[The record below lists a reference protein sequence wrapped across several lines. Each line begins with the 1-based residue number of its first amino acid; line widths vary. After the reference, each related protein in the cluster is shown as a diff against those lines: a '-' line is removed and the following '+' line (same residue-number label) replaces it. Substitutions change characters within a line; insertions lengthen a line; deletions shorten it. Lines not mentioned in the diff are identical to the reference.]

1 MDARHKTV
9 ISKWY
14 GWIHKKVKE
23 AHRYRIKNQKK
34 KCSKLVVYDSNILK
48 SMMFLSTN
56 KKQLYNAIKNKSHF
70 LRTVKYLA
78 IYLIRIC
85 KIFLEKILFKDL
97 NRRHEQWKV

>member
-1 MDARHKTV
+1 
-9 ISKWY
+9 
-14 GWIHKKVKE
+14 
-23 AHRYRIKNQKK
+23 
-34 KCSKLVVYDSNILK
+34 
-48 SMMFLSTN
+48 MFLSTN